1 MDHRLHVRKPHA
13 AVTPPSWPLRRLILS
28 FSLIRGIDLLSTQGS
43 QGHIQRVNK
52 HGETHVDECIH
63 GKAPVD
69 LDINKAGK

>member
-1 MDHRLHVRKPHA
+1 MTKPHA
-13 AVTPPSWPLRRLILS
+13 VAAPPNRPLSRLILS

-52 HGETHVDECIH
+52 HGETHVDGCIH

>member
-28 FSLIRGIDLLSTQGS
+28 FSLIRSIDLLFTQGS
-43 QGHIQRVNK
+43 QGHVQSVNK
-52 HGETHVDECIH
+52 RGETHVDRYIH
-63 GKAPVD
+63 GKASVD